1 MTRCRKTLLGM
12 MCVGLACVG
21 ASASAQVAP
30 VSASQISNEGFIRVT
45 QSAWT
50 LSGSPPVV
58 KFCLSSEEKP
68 GLIVNTVTCNQW
80 GNAQA
85 YLDRRFPGMGVK
97 LTRLD
102 YQCEALARMGCEN
115 RIVLY
120 YLVQN

>member
-1 MTRCRKTLLGM
+1 MTPWNKALLGM
-12 MCVGLACVG
+12 MCASLACVA

-30 VSASQISNEGFIRVT
+30 VSAGQAPNEGFIRVT

-50 LSGSPPVV
+50 LSGTPPVV
-58 KFCLSSEEKP
+58 KFCVSSEEKP
-68 GLIVNTVTCNQW
+68 GLIANTVTCNQW

-102 YQCEALARMGCEN
+102 YQCEALNRMGCEN

-120 YLVQN
+120 YQVQN